1 MTDRKENDKYN
12 TPRKT
17 IKSILPYID
26 CRGRPD
32 IGEPCVGTGNI
43 IDELYQYNPLGFKSV
58 MTCEI
63 DPDIS
68 LKGYTV
74 DYLEDKSWAKLDI
87 IITNPPFSLWREF
100 LEKSLSEADTVVY
113 LLRLNM
119 FGSGKQTNRADFW
132 NAHRPTHIFALEDRP
147 SFTGDGKTDGCD
159 YAWVAWDRGN
169 RIKTKEF
176 FTALPST

>member
-1 MTDRKENDKYN
+1 M
-12 TPRKT
+12 
-17 IKSILPYID
+17 LPYID
-26 CRGRPD
+26 FRKD
-32 IGEPCVGTGNI
+32 ASFLEPCAGSGVI
-43 IDELYQYNPLGFKSV
+43 LELVPTEFKHH
-58 MTCEI
+58 CELNEKNLFVT
-63 DPDIS
+63 PFHS
-68 LKGYTV
+68 NKYGY
-74 DYLEDKSWAKLDI
+74 DYLETNCDYHDI

-113 LLRLNM
+113 LLRLNV